1 MLGITVIDFHVA
13 ETCHTLEISVWIHER
28 NLIYFID
35 EQDLSI
41 TAAEPHEFLFST
53 EGPEAEIKL
62 ADSQAALPNDDFPLC

>member
-1 MLGITVIDFHVA
+1 MLGIRVIDFFIV

-41 TAAEPHEFLFST
+41 TAAEAHEFLLSI

-62 ADSQAALPNDDFPLC
+62 ADSQAALPSNDFPLC